1 MIFDMIGLLGA
12 SNGMLRDASPQS
24 ELAWRLA
31 SCALRGNYCHE
42 PESMK
47 PRCDFMSDDCNA
59 AESLYELLR
68 LQTGDEELF
77 RRAVAQ
83 AGEILRL
90 ASERRYE
97 ELGLVLIW

>member
-1 MIFDMIGLLGA
+1 MIFGMIGLLGA
-12 SNGMLRDASPQS
+12 HNGMLRDASPQTA
-24 ELAWRLA
+24 LAWRLA
-31 SCALRGNYCHE
+31 SCTLRGDYCHE

-47 PRCDFMSDDCNA
+47 AHCDFMSEDCVEA
-59 AESLYELLR
+59 GSLYDLLR

-83 AGEILRL
+83 AREILRL